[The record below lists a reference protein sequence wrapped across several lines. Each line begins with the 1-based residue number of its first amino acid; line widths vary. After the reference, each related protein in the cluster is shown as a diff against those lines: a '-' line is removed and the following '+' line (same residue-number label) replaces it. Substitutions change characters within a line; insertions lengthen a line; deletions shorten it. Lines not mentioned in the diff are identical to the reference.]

1 MAIRKSVWQ
10 AISAVLAAVVI
21 VLAVLVVVGTG
32 DNGGGGE
39 EGKPV
44 AAGKTSGAG
53 VTRTPLGEAS
63 PANAPGQKLYLQQV
77 TIAPHAK
84 LAEHF
89 HQGTQVARVISGTLT
104 YNIVSGTAAVTR
116 ADGKTEDA
124 HGPNKVLLQPGDSL
138 VETSSLVHF
147 GANDTAKPVVIE
159 LAALLEQGA
168 PLATPVGTGATGTA
182 LHLTTDLASQ
192 SRTLLNAAPSGSITY
207 GWNRLTGT
215 ATLDGKPVAVEML
228 GNVNYNGGN
237 GPFFGFITFTFDDKS
252 TLAVSMQGQAVQSPD
267 GSSTVAATLGIFSG
281 TGKYEK
287 ATGTGTF
294 AGSRS
299 AAVGATVGSTF
310 DLKVSTN
317 P

>member
-1 MAIRKSVWQ
+1 
-10 AISAVLAAVVI
+10 
-21 VLAVLVVVGTG
+21 
-32 DNGGGGE
+32 
-39 EGKPV
+39 
-44 AAGKTSGAG
+44 
-53 VTRTPLGEAS
+53 
-63 PANAPGQKLYLQQV
+63 
-77 TIAPHAK
+77 
-84 LAEHF
+84 
-89 HQGTQVARVISGTLT
+89 
-104 YNIVSGTAAVTR
+104 VTR
-116 ADGKTEDA
+116 ANGKTEDA
-124 HGPNKVLLQPGDSL
+124 SGPNNKVLLQPGDSL

-168 PLATPVGTGATGTA
+168 PLATPIGTGATGTA
-182 LHLTTDLASQ
+182 LHLTTNLASQ
-192 SRTLLNAAPSGSITY
+192 TRTLLNAGPQGSITY

-228 GNVNYNGGN
+228 GNVNYKAGN

-267 GSSTVAATLGIFSG
+267 GASTVAATLGIFGG
-281 TGKYEK
+281 TGRNEK

-294 AGSRS
+294 IGSRP